1 MKSAKLL
8 TGLFAAT
15 LATQSFGAV
24 FEITGATAFRKA
36 TIQSITALYVAS
48 GQPFRFAH
56 NKVSTDY
63 ENADQITFE
72 GTVNVAGL
80 GAGTVIRCS
89 FNGSIEGL
97 RAIADSPASDPN
109 FIKQSALTATAI
121 VGGANEPLTLV
132 SGQVPAA
139 QLETAEAEIAF
150 SDTNKAISPYASYP
164 MAPTNASVGVV
175 VFSMLASDGSTI
187 SNVTT
192 QQYNSLLEN
201 GIVPKSVFTGDPA
214 DLSKYVICTGR
225 NDGSG
230 TRSSYLT
237 EMGWGA
243 ANPVQQYLVVGSTS
257 SSGTTPDRFTAV
269 QRVPAGGLN
278 IPVGSAL
285 ATFDVDPGTAG
296 IQAPSALA
304 TSASTV
310 WGQDVNGNGGAFSGS
325 VLRGHMALK
334 GTGVRVFDTDGS
346 DLYGATVEADL
357 VTWLSLN
364 DAVTART
371 NGARICA
378 FNGVKLDDIALAGT
392 TMSTADKNKVYYGA
406 YSAWNFQQMVRRMDA
421 SSATVTLYDQI
432 KNAIPTNLGSA
443 GLTLGSMQVL
453 RALDGGPISPKSL

>member
-1 MKSAKLL
+1 MKSTKLL

-36 TIQSITALYVAS
+36 TIQSIHSLYVAS

-56 NKVSTDY
+56 NKVSADY
-63 ENADQITFE
+63 ESADLITFE
-72 GTVNVAGL
+72 GTINVSGL

-109 FIKQSALTATAI
+109 FIKLSALTATAI
-121 VGGANEPLTLV
+121 NGGANEPLTLV
-132 SGQVPAA
+132 SGQVPASL
-139 QLETAEAEIAF
+139 LETAEAEIAF
-150 SDTNKAISPYASYP
+150 SDTNKAISPYATYA
-164 MAPTNASVGVV
+164 MAPTNASIGVV

-187 SNVTT
+187 DNVTT

-201 GIVPKSVFTGDPA
+201 GYVPKSMFTGDPA
-214 DLSKYVICTGR
+214 DLAKLVICTGR

-230 TRSSYLT
+230 TRSSYLS
-237 EMGWGA
+237 EMGWGV
-243 ANPVQQYLVVGSTS
+243 ANPVQQYLVVGQSSTL
-257 SSGTTPDRFTAV
+257 DRFTAV

-296 IQAPSALA
+296 TQAPSALA

-325 VLRGHMALK
+325 VLRGHMVRK
-334 GTGVRVFDTDGS
+334 GTGVRVFDVDGS
-346 DLYGATVEADL
+346 DLFGEEVQADL
-357 VTWLSLN
+357 ITWLSLN
-364 DAVTART
+364 DAVTARDG
-371 NGARICA
+371 GAKICA
-378 FNGVKLDDIALAGT
+378 FNGVKLNDIATSGT

-406 YSAWNFQQMVRRMDA
+406 YTAWNFQQMVRRTTAD
-421 SSATVTLYDQI
+421 SATITLYNEI
-432 KNAIPTNLGSA
+432 KNAVPTNLGNA
-443 GLTLGSMQVL
+443 GLTIPAMKVL
-453 RALDGGPISPKSL
+453 RALDGGPISPQEL